1 MHPRDPRIRQ
11 TINQISQN
19 IESANE
25 SAQEGIYTFS
35 HHYIAPCFAG
45 IRDCVGA
52 CTASCFPRRD
62 DVLRRRKRGL
72 SRGRAELNFDFYDDW
87 DYDEDVM
94 GDRPLGWGTDELD
107 RLLAG
112 SSGSRDQPRKDRRM
126 SYGARGGRRKN
137 SILQPDERQ
146 DPTVIP
152 SSSFL
157 GFLERFP
164 WRFGARGVKY
174 RPSPADLQENPGG
187 MKRNALENEP
197 LLEGSEGSDE
207 DAQKADRG
215 DGVTRQ
221 RSNTQSSQDT
231 STSLSSRG
239 DLILGDEEE
248 DAVPLGDEFAMALER
263 RSTISGDDSAWP
275 RRSVSGTS
283 ISGTSKHVNKG
294 KGKRG
299 TRRNT
304 AVPKRS
310 PASSPRGGVIE
321 PAGPPVPTIEDLQ
334 HEEEQMQIQ
343 EDMEIERRR
352 RAAQKL
358 ARERGLSVNAG
369 KVEPEDT
376 TLNEALNSNDEQTDS
391 GPGTAP
397 VVSDGVQDD
406 APTDPDS
413 TSTPSSD
420 RQGAS

>member
-25 SAQEGIYTFS
+25 TAQEEIYAFS
-35 HHYIAPCFAG
+35 HNYLAPCFAS
-45 IRDCVGA
+45 IRDCIGT

-62 DVLRRRKRGL
+62 DVLRRRKRGA

-94 GDRPLGWGTDELD
+94 GDQPLGWGNDELD

-112 SSGSRDQPRKDRRM
+112 SSGSRDQPRRNRRM

-157 GFLERFP
+157 GFLQRFP
-164 WRFGARGVKY
+164 WRIGARGIRY
-174 RPSPADLQENPGG
+174 RPSAADMQENPGG
-187 MKRNALENEP
+187 LKRNTLENEP
-197 LLEGSEGSDE
+197 LLEGSEESDE
-207 DAQKADRG
+207 NAQKADRG
-215 DGVTRQ
+215 DAATRQ
-221 RSNTQSSQDT
+221 RSSTQSSQGT

-248 DAVPLGDEFAMALER
+248 DAVPLSDEFAMALER
-263 RSTISGDDSAWP
+263 RPTNLGDESAWP

-283 ISGTSKHVNKG
+283 ISGGSRHTGKG
-294 KGKRG
+294 KGRRG

-304 AVPKRS
+304 TASKKS
-310 PASSPRGGVIE
+310 SEASSGVNTIDQ
-321 PAGPPVPTIEDLQ
+321 AALPVPSIADLQ
-334 HEEEQMQIQ
+334 REEEQVQM
-343 EDMEIERRR
+343 EEEMEIERKRQ
-352 RAAQKL
+352 AAQRL
-358 ARERGLSVNAG
+358 ARRRGLSVNGG
-369 KVEPEDT
+369 KLEETP
-376 TLNEALNSNDEQTDS
+376 A
-391 GPGTAP
+391 
-397 VVSDGVQDD
+397 QDKLLPSSQEF
-406 APTDPDS
+406 AVPDS
-413 TSTPSSD
+413 TPLSIPDAIPGDGPDDTSIASPPSKPQPTD
-420 RQGAS
+420 IE